1 MTGSVICRY
10 AYNCFAFI
18 SEASAAYLDLW
29 EVFEA
34 QGLGTP
40 QAIIDE
46 EFVGANSLDQAPT

>member
-1 MTGSVICRY
+1 MHT
-10 AYNCFAFI
+10 CFAFI

-34 QGLGTP
+34 QSLGTP
-40 QAIIDE
+40 QAIDE

>member
-1 MTGSVICRY
+1 MHT
-10 AYNCFAFI
+10 CFAFI
-18 SEASAAYLDLW
+18 SEGSAAYLDLW

-40 QAIIDE
+40 QAIDE